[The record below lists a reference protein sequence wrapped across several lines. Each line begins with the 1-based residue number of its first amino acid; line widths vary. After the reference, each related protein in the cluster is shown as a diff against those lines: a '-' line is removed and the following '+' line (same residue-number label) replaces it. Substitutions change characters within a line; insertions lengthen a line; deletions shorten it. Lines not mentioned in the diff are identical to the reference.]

1 MPKTLWARIFYANFI
16 YLLSRFFGDLRGD
29 FGKRKTRFVDKF
41 AV

>member
-1 MPKTLWARIFYANFI
+1 MGADILCKFYLFI
-16 YLLSRFFGDLRGD
+16 IAFFGDLRGD

>member
-1 MPKTLWARIFYANFI
+1 MQILFI
-16 YLLSRFFGDLRGD
+16 IAFFGDLRGD